1 MLPWYSKLTCHLI
14 FEIKLGENFRRKA
27 RFLADG
33 HKHPVKLSLS
43 YSTVVSR
50 DSVRIAFL
58 LAALNSVEVLSCD
71 IQNAYL
77 SAPCRKKFY
86 HVTGNEFGL
95 EKGKVFIVKRA
106 LYDLRTSGAAF
117 RTFLAES
124 FHDMGFKHC
133 NMADPDVWIRA
144 NRKPNGDKYYEY
156 FLAYVDD
163 LLLISHDAKAGI
175 MELLQQ
181 PNIVFKN
188 DAYAPPETF
197 LGSQMEYKK
206 INGLPIRTQHSQKY
220 VKAALQTMEEVV
232 STREFKLPTA
242 VRTPFSTKY
251 SPELDV
257 TSELDDNDTR
267 LCQEW

>member
-1 MLPWYSKLTCHLI
+1 
-14 FEIKLGENFRRKA
+14 
-27 RFLADG
+27 
-33 HKHPVKLSLS
+33 
-43 YSTVVSR
+43 
-50 DSVRIAFL
+50 
-58 LAALNSVEVLSCD
+58 
-71 IQNAYL
+71 
-77 SAPCRKKFY
+77 
-86 HVTGNEFGL
+86 
-95 EKGKVFIVKRA
+95 
-106 LYDLRTSGAAF
+106 
-117 RTFLAES
+117 
-124 FHDMGFKHC
+124 
-133 NMADPDVWIRA
+133 MADPDVWIRA

-206 INGLPIRTQHSQKY
+206 INGLPMWTQHSQKY
-220 VKAALQTMEEVV
+220 VKAALQTVEEVV
-232 STREFKLPTA
+232 SAREFELPTA

-257 TSELDDNDTR
+257 TSPRLQLCILPQPNELYV
-267 LCQEW
+267 LISS